1 MRTSFLVYFVLLGL
15 LTTTYLDP
23 FIGLHRPAES
33 CGGQRATDD
42 REWALSG
49 LPVGAGWALSGRLL
63 LIRVKYIIRCVD
75 FESTQILYSDVH

>member
-1 MRTSFLVYFVLLGL
+1 M
-15 LTTTYLDP
+15 
-23 FIGLHRPAES
+23 
-33 CGGQRATDD
+33 QWATDD

>member
-1 MRTSFLVYFVLLGL
+1 M
-15 LTTTYLDP
+15 
-23 FIGLHRPAES
+23 
-33 CGGQRATDD
+33 QWATDD

-75 FESTQILYSDVH
+75 FESTQILYSAAVVKIYSSLGLQIFHRI